1 MWFLI
6 TSLCREVVGLKNKDR
21 IRPLTPTEKQFATD
35 NYHLITKFL
44 KLSKLDAEEYFDV
57 LVMDFLLAVENYL
70 SNEQI
75 QSKCN
80 FEAFSYILMRRAIN
94 HHFRDMKAQKR
105 SSEAGAD
112 VSLERIDDYIGK
124 AISMENLSAL
134 EYMETVEQIESNL
147 TEEQWKIF
155 ADKLEG
161 YNLKEIAQNN
171 GIKPKRVYKQF
182 RRIKRVVADVME
194 IQQ

>member
-21 IRPLTPTEKQFATD
+21 IRPLTLTEKQFATD

-57 LVMDFLLAVENYL
+57 VVMDFLLAVENYL
-70 SNEQI
+70 SNEQM
-75 QSKCN
+75 QRKCN
-80 FEAFSYILMRRAIN
+80 FEAFSYMYMKRAV
-94 HHFRDMKAQKR
+94 FRFFRGMKAQKR
-105 SSEAGAD
+105 SSKVGAD
-112 VSLERIDDYIGK
+112 VSLESIDDYIGK
-124 AISMENLSAL
+124 SISMENLSAL
-134 EYMETVEQIESNL
+134 GYMETMEQIKSNL
-147 TEEQWKIF
+147 TEEQRKIF

-161 YNLKEIAQNN
+161 YNLKEIAEHN
-171 GIKPKRVYKQF
+171 GIKVDRAYKQF

>member
-1 MWFLI
+1 M
-6 TSLCREVVGLKNKDR
+6 ENKDR
-21 IRPLTPTEKQFATD
+21 IRPLTPTEKQFAAD

-44 KLSKLDAEEYFDV
+44 KLSKLDAEDYFDV
-57 LVMDFLLAVENYL
+57 VVMDFLLAVENYL

-75 QSKCN
+75 QRKCN

-94 HHFRDMKAQKR
+94 HHFRDMKVQKR

-182 RRIKRVVADVME
+182 GRIKCVVADVME

>member
-1 MWFLI
+1 M
-6 TSLCREVVGLKNKDR
+6 KNKDR

>member
-1 MWFLI
+1 M
-6 TSLCREVVGLKNKDR
+6 ENKDR

-57 LVMDFLLAVENYL
+57 VVMDFLLAVENYL

-75 QSKCN
+75 QRKCN
-80 FEAFSYILMRRAIN
+80 FEAFSYMYMKRAMFC
-94 HHFRDMKAQKR
+94 HFREFKAQKR
-105 SSEAGAD
+105 SSKAGAD
-112 VSLERIDDYIGK
+112 FCFEEGNATIEKVVCV
-124 AISMENLSAL
+124 MEDFSSL
-134 EYMETVEQIESNL
+134 EYMETLKQIESTL
-147 TEEQWKIF
+147 TTEQQQIF
-155 ADKLEG
+155 FDKLEG
-161 YNLKEIAQNN
+161 YNLKEIAEHN
-171 GIKPKRVYKQF
+171 GIKADRAYKQF

>member
-1 MWFLI
+1 M
-6 TSLCREVVGLKNKDR
+6 ENKDR

-35 NYHLITKFL
+35 NYHLIKKFL

-57 LVMDFLLAVENYL
+57 VVMDFLLAVENYL
-70 SNEQI
+70 SNKQI
-75 QSKCN
+75 QRKCN
-80 FEAFSYILMRRAIN
+80 FEAFSYMLMRRAIN

-105 SSEAGAD
+105 SSKAGMD
-112 VSLERIDDYIGK
+112 ISLESMDGFGK
-124 AISMENLSAL
+124 SNSMENLLAL

-155 ADKLEG
+155 ADKLKG
-161 YNLKEIAQNN
+161 YKLKEIAQNN

>member
-1 MWFLI
+1 MD
-6 TSLCREVVGLKNKDR
+6 NKDR
-21 IRPLTPTEKQFATD
+21 IRPLTPTEKQFASD
-35 NYHLITKFL
+35 NYHLIKEFFER
-44 KLSKLDAEEYFDV
+44 SKLDAEEYFDV
-57 LVMDFLLAVENYL
+57 VVMDFLLAVENYL

-75 QSKCN
+75 QRKCN
-80 FEAFSYILMRRAIN
+80 FEAFSYMLMRRAIN
-94 HHFRDMKAQKR
+94 HHFRNMKAQKR
-105 SSEAGAD
+105 SSEAGMD
-112 VSLERIDDYIGK
+112 ISLESMDGFGK
-124 AISMENLSAL
+124 SNSMENLLAL

-161 YNLKEIAQNN
+161 YNLKEIAQYN

-182 RRIKRVVADVME
+182 GRIKCVVADVME

>member
-1 MWFLI
+1 
-6 TSLCREVVGLKNKDR
+6 
-21 IRPLTPTEKQFATD
+21 
-35 NYHLITKFL
+35 
-44 KLSKLDAEEYFDV
+44 
-57 LVMDFLLAVENYL
+57 
-70 SNEQI
+70 
-75 QSKCN
+75 
-80 FEAFSYILMRRAIN
+80 
-94 HHFRDMKAQKR
+94 
-105 SSEAGAD
+105 
-112 VSLERIDDYIGK
+112 
-124 AISMENLSAL
+124 MENLSAL

>member
-1 MWFLI
+1 M
-6 TSLCREVVGLKNKDR
+6 ENKDR

-44 KLSKLDAEEYFDV
+44 KLSKLDAEEHFDV
-57 LVMDFLLAVENYL
+57 VVMDFLLAVENYL

-80 FEAFSYILMRRAIN
+80 FEAFSYMLMRRAIN
-94 HHFRDMKAQKR
+94 HHFRDIKAQKR

-161 YNLKEIAQNN
+161 YKLKEIAQNN

>member
-1 MWFLI
+1 M
-6 TSLCREVVGLKNKDR
+6 ENKDR

-35 NYHLITKFL
+35 NYYLIKKFL

-57 LVMDFLLAVENYL
+57 VVMDFLLAVENYL
-70 SNEQI
+70 SNKQI
-75 QSKCN
+75 QRKCN

-94 HHFRDMKAQKR
+94 HHFRDMKVQKR

>member
-1 MWFLI
+1 M
-6 TSLCREVVGLKNKDR
+6 ENKDR

>member
-1 MWFLI
+1 M
-6 TSLCREVVGLKNKDR
+6 ENKDR

-57 LVMDFLLAVENYL
+57 VVMDFLLAVENYL

-75 QSKCN
+75 QRKCN

-94 HHFRDMKAQKR
+94 HHFRDMKVQKR

>member
-1 MWFLI
+1 M
-6 TSLCREVVGLKNKDR
+6 KNKDR
-21 IRPLTPTEKQFATD
+21 IRPLTPAEKQFATD

-44 KLSKLDAEEYFDV
+44 KLSKLDEEEYFDV
-57 LVMDFLLAVENYL
+57 VVMDFLLAVENYL

-75 QSKCN
+75 QRKYN
-80 FEAFSYILMRRAIN
+80 FEAFSYMLMRRAIN
-94 HHFRDMKAQKR
+94 HHFRNMKAQKR
-105 SSEAGAD
+105 SSEAGMD
-112 VSLERIDDYIGK
+112 ISLERIDDYIGK

>member
-1 MWFLI
+1 M
-6 TSLCREVVGLKNKDR
+6 ENKDH
-21 IRPLTPTEKQFATD
+21 IRPLSPTEKQYATD

-57 LVMDFLLAVENYL
+57 VVMDFLLAVQNYL

-75 QSKCN
+75 QRKCN
-80 FEAFSYILMRRAIN
+80 FEIFSYMYMKRAIN
-94 HHFRDMKAQKR
+94 HHFRGMKAQKR

-112 VSLERIDDYIGK
+112 ISLETIDDYIGK
-124 AISMENLSAL
+124 SICMENLSAL
-134 EYMETVEQIESNL
+134 EYMEIVEQIAGNL

-161 YNLKEIAQNN
+161 YNLKEIAEYN

-182 RRIKRVVADVME
+182 GRIKCVVADVME
-194 IQQ
+194 IKQG

>member
-1 MWFLI
+1 M
-6 TSLCREVVGLKNKDR
+6 ENKDR

-35 NYHLITKFL
+35 NYHLIKKFL

-57 LVMDFLLAVENYL
+57 VVMDFLLAVENYL

-75 QSKCN
+75 QRKCN
-80 FEAFSYILMRRAIN
+80 FEAFSYMLMRRAIN
-94 HHFRDMKAQKR
+94 HHFRNMKAQKR
-105 SSEAGAD
+105 NSEAGMD
-112 VSLERIDDYIGK
+112 ISLESMDGFGK
-124 AISMENLSAL
+124 SNSMENLLAL

-147 TEEQWKIF
+147 TDEQWKIF

-161 YNLKEIAQNN
+161 YNLKEIAEHN
-171 GIKPKRVYKQF
+171 GIKADRAYKQF

>member
-1 MWFLI
+1 M
-6 TSLCREVVGLKNKDR
+6 ENKDR

-35 NYHLITKFL
+35 NYHLIKKFL
-44 KLSKLDAEEYFDV
+44 KLSKLDAEEHFDV
-57 LVMDFLLAVENYL
+57 VVMDFLLAVENYL

-75 QSKCN
+75 QRKCN

-94 HHFRDMKAQKR
+94 HHFRDMKVQKR

-182 RRIKRVVADVME
+182 GRIKCVVADVME